1 MREIKW
7 KFEGGRIQNGE
18 LFKFFVGWL
27 FRQVSP
33 WTGVKT
39 STQLPQCHVLCW
51 LSLSRIPHSLLP
63 SPEKNPSQWAV
74 NSASFPTE
82 VRLVAMISISPL
94 AILALETDSF
104 ALLGQLC
111 ILYAPPPSASDHTRI
126 WCVKASTVSTSF
138 FHTCAEMLEG
148 ERKGCLGESCLSLTY
163 WAHIPCTVIWEHD
176 LQTKQR
182 TTTCSCRFQTKG
194 PCGYSNL
201 SSLFK
206 VLFHA
211 QNC

>member
-39 STQLPQCHVLCW
+39 STQPPQCHVLCW
-51 LSLSRIPHSLLP
+51 LSLSWIPHSLLP
-63 SPEKNPSQWAV
+63 SPKKNPSQWAI

-82 VRLVAMISISPL
+82 VRLVAMINISPL
-94 AILALETDSF
+94 VILALVTDSF

-111 ILYAPPPSASDHTRI
+111 IFYAPPPSASDHTRI
-126 WCVKASTVSTSF
+126 WCEGQHSQHKF
-138 FHTCAEMLEG
+138 FPDLCWNAG
-148 ERKGCLGESCLSLTY
+148 RRRKGCLGESCLSLTY
-163 WAHIPCTVIWEHD
+163 WAHIPHWSESLTFKQSREQPPAQAGFRSRD
-176 LQTKQR
+176 LVGILIYLLFLKYCSMLR
-182 TTTCSCRFQTKG
+182 T
-194 PCGYSNL
+194 
-201 SSLFK
+201 
-206 VLFHA
+206 A
-211 QNC
+211 